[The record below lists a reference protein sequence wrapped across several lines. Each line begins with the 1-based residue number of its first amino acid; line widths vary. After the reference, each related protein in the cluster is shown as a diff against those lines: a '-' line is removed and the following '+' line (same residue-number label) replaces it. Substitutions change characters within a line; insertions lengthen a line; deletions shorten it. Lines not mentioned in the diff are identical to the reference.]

1 MENLDFSEEEIQQQ
15 LEALGYSDI
24 PRHRL
29 REFKRD
35 LDELIRHEKS
45 KSQSSSSNPNSPRSP
60 STSYLSLPAY
70 TKVKV
75 EDSNATSMSE
85 FYPKS
90 GPAAHE
96 RQVFASNQRRDN
108 SNVRTRTKC
117 YDSYTHHTV
126 TSKYPRHFTS
136 PNRLDREEDETGMQ
150 RLSSTVSQSPTPD
163 RDLGGH
169 GRPIIKRKVLRK
181 LKGQLHVC
189 DESAHSEDSALV
201 GGASGLEEQLRKL
214 QLSMPVHQDSELESE
229 EASCQSDR
237 QSTKSQ
243 GFTLSAFESYM
254 RKMARSHSETNLKS
268 RPKSF
273 IRPLMGHPHTR
284 HLIKADPVTKY
295 LQYKQDWEMFKTPGE
310 RNRKALFCG
319 IREQLAY
326 QPPPPKPRRVFV
338 PNTYVV
344 PTDKKRHA
352 LRWDIRSDMAN
363 GLLPPKVNYRL

>member
-15 LEALGYSDI
+15 LEALGYTDV

-35 LDELIRHEKS
+35 LDELIKHEKS
-45 KSQSSSSNPNSPRSP
+45 KSQSSSSNPNSPRSQ
-60 STSYLSLPAY
+60 STSYLSLPTY
-70 TKVKV
+70 TKIEVQDIK
-75 EDSNATSMSE
+75 ATSVSE
-85 FYPKS
+85 LYPKS
-90 GPAAHE
+90 GPAVRE

-108 SNVRTRTKC
+108 NNLRTRTKC

-126 TSKYPRHFTS
+126 TSKYPHHFAS
-136 PNRLDREEDETGMQ
+136 PNRLEREVDETQ
-150 RLSSTVSQSPTPD
+150 HLSSTVSQSPTPD
-163 RDLGGH
+163 RDTGGH
-169 GRPIIKRKVLRK
+169 GKPVIKRKVLRK

-189 DESAHSEDSALV
+189 DESAHSEDSASV

-214 QLSMPVHQDSELESE
+214 QLSMSVDQDSGLERE
-229 EASCQSDR
+229 EASCRSDR

-254 RKMARSHSETNLKS
+254 RKMTRSQSATDIKS
-268 RPKSF
+268 RSGSF
-273 IRPLMGHPHTR
+273 IHSYGHPHTR
-284 HLIKADPVTKY
+284 HFTKADPLTKY
-295 LQYKQDWEMFKTPGE
+295 LQYKQGWEMFKAPGE
-310 RNRKALFCG
+310 RNRRALCFG

-326 QPPPPKPRRVFV
+326 QPPPPRSRRLL

-344 PTDKKRHA
+344 PTEKKRMA
-352 LRWDIRSDMAN
+352 LRWDIRSDLAY